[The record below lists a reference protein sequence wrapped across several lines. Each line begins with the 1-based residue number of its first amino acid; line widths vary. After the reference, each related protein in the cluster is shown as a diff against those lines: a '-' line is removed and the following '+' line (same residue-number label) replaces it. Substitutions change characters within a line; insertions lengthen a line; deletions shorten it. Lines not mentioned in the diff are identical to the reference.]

1 MMIMKINEDH
11 DSDDLDI
18 VVDDDEDDGEEVEE
32 SNNKPLQYATT
43 WI

>member
-32 SNNKPLQYATT
+32 SNNKPLQYATR

>member
-1 MMIMKINEDH
+1 MIMKINEDH

-32 SNNKPLQYATT
+32 SNNKPLQYATR
-43 WI
+43 